1 MEEQT
6 AIPKAKRKLQ
16 TILKATFAVSLSVAL
31 AITGILIWSE
41 AMTNEPDDVSIVERY
56 QILDTLPKEKG
67 KIKTLDSGVKIKRI
81 DAKRKNE
88 LPYLNAMGGISAK
101 WALIDDEKEYELNLT
116 FDNLPQ
122 AIVYTIFHPEHFKEF
137 YDRLGGDKDIASIV
151 KQASKYGFN
160 EIKNQLP
167 EYEESYFE

>member
-1 MEEQT
+1 MK
-6 AIPKAKRKLQ
+6 ARARIPEAKGKLQ
-16 TILKATFAVSLSVAL
+16 TVFKATSAVSLFLAL
-31 AITGILIWSE
+31 SIACVLIWNE
-41 AMTNEPDDVSIVERY
+41 AMTHEPDDVSIIERY

-67 KIKTLDSGVKIKRI
+67 EIKTLDSGVKIKRI

-101 WALIDDEKEYELNLT
+101 WALIDGKKEYELNLT

-160 EIKNQLP
+160 EVKDELP
-167 EYEESYFE
+167 EYEKGYFE